1 MTDSLTLYLPR
12 IDKVKETTI
21 SWNGHI
27 QTVWQGEHLQP
38 THTYL
43 WELNDEQ
50 QGKRL
55 QATARRL
62 GIELRRKELAQFL
75 DAEVRWQA
83 IEDEHYHYADAL

>member
-12 IDKVKETTI
+12 TDKVKKVKI

-43 WELNDEQ
+43 WELDEKQ
-50 QGKRL
+50 RDEKL
-55 QATARRL
+55 QAIARRL
-62 GIELRRKELAQFL
+62 DIELRRKELAQFL
-75 DAEVRWQA
+75 DAEVRREA
-83 IEDEHYHYADAL
+83 IEDDFAHYTNGM